1 MFIWITNAEKQ
12 QNTRNIKKYMNVY
25 ENSYGSA
32 ICTFNGKK
40 KHTKKNFVIVQK
52 CGKK

>member
-1 MFIWITNAEKQ
+1 MQKSSKIQEN
-12 QNTRNIKKYMNVY
+12 KKNNMNVY

-32 ICTFNGKK
+32 ICTFNGKT
-40 KHTKKNFVIVQK
+40 HTEKKNVVIVQK